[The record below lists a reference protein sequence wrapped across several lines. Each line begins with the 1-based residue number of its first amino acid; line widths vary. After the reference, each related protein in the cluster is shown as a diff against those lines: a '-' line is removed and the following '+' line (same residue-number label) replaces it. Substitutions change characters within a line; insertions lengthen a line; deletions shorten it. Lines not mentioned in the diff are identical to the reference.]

1 MAIQWN
7 QVKPDFSGSSSSIKN
22 AMTGISQ
29 AGTVFNKLRDDII
42 AEEQRAAEAAYKQQ
56 VFDENVRQFEAQQ
69 LWNREKALADRDHD
83 KAMAD
88 LRQRYELAQI
98 DQRHKNALEIEA
110 GKRQRHSTALTLGST
125 TYNDRIK
132 AGDTPAQALDA
143 ANIAVRNAG
152 FGDLNIDAMNYV
164 PMADRNAVAGT
175 LTKEYQAKQAMDT
188 LRIAANA
195 AKEISGN
202 DSEQY
207 ADFMSRLV
215 PVDNELAIRD
225 TNGNIRALTPEEQ
238 SYYSSI
244 TNVNRAD
251 AQPDLVSKLSTARQ
265 VLANTKIDTKT
276 ANTAANRLLTAV
288 GEQNLLN
295 EIGLRYG
302 LTNSNAIAPTDL
314 SDRVKS
320 EIKTREEI
328 EAKERANK
336 VALADDRKYTAF
348 DKAFTDFSGMTLKV
362 AGSDDK
368 AKIEALSSDTLKYAQ
383 QVKDLFYDSGLT
395 ATDYKQFLN
404 ILKQDE
410 IGGRTNSWFK
420 KAAAEDFV
428 AIKLAEVEKSKGIGN
443 NKETNRIE
451 NNDKSVSETVKDK
464 AKEKSVEEKTA
475 EEIRAEFVKD
485 REPIAY
491 TESEKTKAKN
501 KIPSLEARQKQME
514 RVLKRTN
521 LTKSERAD
529 AQEDLDRIKKELKT
543 LRELLKG

>member
-1 MAIQWN
+1 MAIEWKTIN
-7 QVKPDFSGSSSSIKN
+7 PDFSDSTASMRN
-22 AMTGISQ
+22 ALTGFSE
-29 AGTVFNKLRDDII
+29 AGTVFDKMRQGILD
-42 AEEQRAAEAAYKQQ
+42 EEQRALENAYKQQ
-56 VFDENVRQFEAQQ
+56 VFDENVRQFEAE
-69 LWNREKALADRDHD
+69 LAANEAKALADREHD

-98 DQRHKNALEIEA
+98 AERHKNTLELEA
-110 GKRQRHSTALTLGST
+110 GKRQRHSSALTLGT
-125 TYNDRIK
+125 DTYNARIK

-152 FGDLNIDAMNYV
+152 FGDLGIDPINYV
-164 PMADRNAVAGT
+164 HMGDRNAVEAT
-175 LTKEYQAKQAMDT
+175 LSKEYQAKQAMDT

-202 DSEQY
+202 DSVQY
-207 ADFMSRLV
+207 KDFMSRLV
-215 PVDNELAIRD
+215 SVDGELAIRD
-225 TNGNIRALTPEEQ
+225 TNGVIRALKPEEQ
-238 SYYSSI
+238 SYFNSV
-244 TNVNRAD
+244 TNVDRAD
-251 AQPDLVSKLSTARQ
+251 TQPERMNRLIAAQN
-265 VLANTKIDTKT
+265 VLASTGINPVT
-276 ANTAANRLLTAV
+276 ANTAANRMLTAV
-288 GEQNLLN
+288 GEQNLVN
-295 EIGLRYG
+295 ETGLHFG
-302 LTNSNAIAPTDL
+302 LTDSSAIAPTDL
-314 SDRVKS
+314 ADRVKA
-320 EIKTREEI
+320 EIKTREEV

-336 VALADDRKYTAF
+336 VELADDRKYRSF

-368 AKIEALSSDTLKYAQ
+368 AKITAISNDTLKYAEQ
-383 QVKDLFYDSGLT
+383 IKDTFYDNGLT

-410 IGGRTNSWFK
+410 IGGRTDSWFK
-420 KAAAEDFV
+420 KAAAEEFV
-428 AIKLAEVEKSKGIGN
+428 ARKLAEVENSKGIGN
-443 NKETNRIE
+443 NEEAGRIE
-451 NNDKSVSETVKDK
+451 NNESVPKTAKNK

-475 EEIRAEFVKD
+475 EEIRAEFAKD

-501 KIPSLEARQKQME
+501 KIPSLEARQRQME

-543 LRELLKG
+543 LRDLIKG